1 MKKEKYLISISG
13 EDGTYT
19 TKEYTKKEA
28 KLVSELV
35 DELQTNREGCA
46 MCKLPNEKE
55 LAQIRKRFDKWCK
68 THTYTDIRN
77 AMYNFWRDDLAEK
90 YNHMYDMYYKFE
102 YWLETGKFSY

>member
-35 DELQTNREGCA
+35 DELQTNREGCS

-55 LAQIRKRFDKWCK
+55 LAKIRKRFDKWCK
-68 THTYTDIRN
+68 THTYN

-102 YWLETGKFSY
+102 YWFETGKFSY